1 MQTRYFALIF
11 GIVYGLSGVLG
22 FFLGDERT
30 TPDLVV
36 EGSYRNLLFLF
47 PVNVLHNLYHIAVGA
62 LGILAYRS
70 YDAART
76 YSRVFAVVF
85 ALLTVMGFVRAA
97 DLYTT
102 FGLIPLFSHNILLHA
117 LTALA
122 TGYFGFIAPPATDV
136 DAAASRAR

>member
-1 MQTRYFALIF
+1 MQTRYFVLIF
-11 GIVYGLSGVLG
+11 GIVYALAGVLG
-22 FFLGDERT
+22 FFLGDGRT

-102 FGLIPLFSHNILLHA
+102 FGLIPLFSHNIWLHA

-136 DAAASRAR
+136 DVAASRAR